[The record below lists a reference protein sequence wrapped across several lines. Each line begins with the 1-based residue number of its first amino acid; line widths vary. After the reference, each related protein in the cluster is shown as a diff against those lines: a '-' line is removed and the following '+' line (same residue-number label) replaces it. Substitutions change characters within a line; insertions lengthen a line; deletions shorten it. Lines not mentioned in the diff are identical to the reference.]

1 MISKQIIW
9 RGIRLNL
16 IKGNRERLNKQ
27 NWNSANERMSLL
39 IAPHL
44 APKVMGLPSSN
55 SLNSPDNHQ
64 NNKSKLESAAHQ
76 SSSQLMSENLR
87 HSYPK
92 PSAAAGSQGAKLAAE
107 VGPQPNPQQQP
118 SSAAVLRGLP
128 ADAAALVKKLQG
140 QTLVGQSPHLRARLA
155 EAAMPLGHPN
165 IHLQQPQD
173 TTIIDL
179 EKSFPS
185 SKMKEVGLTRT
196 VALSQ
201 EYKPRV
207 AAKAK
212 MPNLTGV
219 YNLGSSE
226 TPTSKTTN
234 LPQSTSG
241 SIVSGGYRTNQQNN
255 LQYSV
260 ITQLVGQLQGIHAN
274 PSGNQAG
281 TRSPQKSHTVNLV
294 SGIEKEIST
303 GALRKGSGHKLR
315 ALVGNSLAENSQ
327 KQQTLLPQ
335 LGGMGSAKEVKL
347 FTQLNSKSNGLFGQ
361 SLQLKQ
367 QALPQVGPNI
377 RQLEVKTYE
386 EDQNQTIG
394 STSTKKI
401 IKKEMMLSP
410 KDQLEQATRQALH
423 HSTNN
428 PDQMLAAIHPRQRG
442 VATSEGT
449 ESPPGRNVVR
459 RITRARPPMLS
470 KADKKANILFNLFC
484 CLWPGSKATLAKC
497 GIGLGNNDRLI
508 ERLLRAKGLT
518 TETFFSKCNFI
529 WTQGV
534 NKRTAMVKIGTG
546 FTEMDMRSEKTPDN
560 IRMYKIKSADA
571 LSQQIQATKLFYV
584 APENLSLLREACEKT
599 KACAKLL
606 VIKPEE
612 FSLMN
617 HMKGLKYITRKHLL
631 YQTMKEYCESN
642 KLSVGDF
649 VPETWVLRGDTF
661 DADLATLLREK
672 AAKNDGYK
680 DPLII
685 KPGEN
690 SNRGQGIEMAFN
702 AEDVKLLTSFLLESR
717 KNTSTVVVQTYIANP
732 LLFHKRKFDI
742 RCYALVLRSPYRV
755 SFFWYSQGY
764 ARTCSFEYSPACKEN
779 LMVHLT
785 NEAVQ
790 VKDPKNFGKFEPG
803 NKVYYDQL
811 DEYFSTCEEFQ
822 SRKKGFIKDV
832 VPKFKVVRGFILG
845 TSSFCIL
852 CMCCQNRCRICG
864 RSRI

>member
-1 MISKQIIW
+1 MSS
-9 RGIRLNL
+9 L
-16 IKGNRERLNKQ
+16 IVPN
-27 NWNSANERMSLL
+27 
-39 IAPHL
+39 L
-44 APKVMGLPSSN
+44 APKVMGLASSN
-55 SLNSPDNHQ
+55 SLHAGENHPT
-64 NNKSKLESAAHQ
+64 NKSKLDVATQQ
-76 SSSQLMSENLR
+76 SSSQILSDNLR

-92 PSAAAGSQGAKLAAE
+92 PSAAVGSQGGKTGGEANTTT
-107 VGPQPNPQQQP
+107 GSTQQP

-128 ADAAALVKKLQG
+128 PEAASLVKKLHG

-165 IHLQQPQD
+165 IHLQQAQD
-173 TTIIDL
+173 TTVVDL

-201 EYKPRV
+201 EYRPRI

-212 MPNLTGV
+212 MPTLTGV
-219 YNLGSSE
+219 YTHGGPDAQS
-226 TPTSKTTN
+226 SKTTT

-241 SIVSGGYRTNQQNN
+241 SIVSGGNRQNQQGN

-260 ITQLVGQLQGIHAN
+260 ISHLVGQLQAIQGSPPAN
-274 PSGNQAG
+274 PGG
-281 TRSPQKSHTVNLV
+281 TRSPQKSHTVTMV
-294 SGIEKEIST
+294 SPVEKETST
-303 GALRKGSGHKLR
+303 GALRKGSGQKLR
-315 ALVGNSLAENSQ
+315 ALVGNSLAENHQ
-327 KQQTLLPQ
+327 KQHTLLPQ
-335 LGGMGSAKEVKL
+335 IGAAVSAKDAKL
-347 FTQLNSKSNGLFGQ
+347 FTQLNPKSNALFGQ
-361 SLQLKQ
+361 SLQTKQ
-367 QALPQVGPNI
+367 HALPQVSTNS
-377 RQLEVKTYE
+377 RQLELKVPY
-386 EDQNQTIG
+386 EDQNQTIA

-410 KDQLEQATRQALH
+410 KDQLDQATRQALH
-423 HSTNN
+423 ESSNN
-428 PDQMLAAIHPRQRG
+428 PQQMLAAIHPRQRG
-442 VATSEGT
+442 VATSEGN
-449 ESPPGRNVVR
+449 ESSPGRNVVR
-459 RITRARPPMLS
+459 RVTRARPPMIS
-470 KADKKANILFNLFC
+470 KADKKCNMLFNLFC
-484 CLWPGSKATLAKC
+484 CVWPGSKPTLAKC
-497 GIGLGNNDRLI
+497 GIGLGNNDKLI

-529 WTQGV
+529 WTQGI
-534 NKRTAMVKIGTG
+534 NKRTAMVKVGSG

-571 LSQQIQATKLFYV
+571 LSQQIQASKLFYV
-584 APENLSLLREACEKT
+584 APENVALLREACEKT

-617 HMKGLKYITRKHLL
+617 HMKGLKYITRKHML
-631 YQTMKEYCESN
+631 YQTMKEYAEAN

-661 DADLATLLREK
+661 DADLATLLKEK

-690 SNRGQGIEMAFN
+690 FNRGQGIEMAFS

-717 KNTSTVVVQTYIANP
+717 KNTMTVVVQTYIASP
-732 LLFHKRKFDI
+732 LLFYKRKFDI
-742 RCYALVLRSPYRV
+742 RCYALVLRSPYKL

-764 ARTCSFEYSPACKEN
+764 ARTCSFEYSAACKEN

-790 VKDPKNFGKFEPG
+790 VKDAKTFGKFEPG

-811 DEYFSTCEEFQ
+811 DEYFATCEEFQ
-822 SRKKGFIKDV
+822 SCNKGFIKDI
-832 VPKFKVVRGFILG
+832 VPKFKVVGCLNSGSSTFGFQ
-845 TSSFCIL
+845 S
-852 CMCCQNRCRICG
+852 MRCQGSCRFDW
-864 RSRI
+864 RSWIRTTRV